1 MTLGCDLVR
10 GALAKR
16 FACAAADDAP
26 AFEVRRPLLWTGD
39 LRIEA
44 GGLYISE
51 KPHSALYR
59 DDVLAVFASADPMP
73 EVRSGVYVCAS
84 AAQVFNFLQQ
94 LFDQYDAWAQRMNQL
109 AMNQS
114 GLKGLLEAAR
124 EMLVNPII
132 VLDGDFSPAIQ
143 SGEMELSAGNRAA
156 VPDREDIDAFAIL
169 KTDPIYTR
177 QCNAGDPFLYSEV
190 LLGRRFW
197 SVRIDGLPAQ
207 HQLLLVE
214 SVAPLKSGDGMLL
227 KSIVPLVRNALMRN
241 RSGSA
246 SDNRLADVI
255 QQMLTDH
262 TADQF
267 RLSDDLARLGWKA
280 DHEYFCLALR
290 LIRRENQGLSMQQ
303 IVSRIRRRYPDSCPL
318 IHHEMVVCYFNATL
332 LGKSIETISG
342 ELTVFIR
349 DELLNAG
356 YSRAMFG
363 HKYLQRQFIQAQA
376 ALEVGSRV
384 QPHIW
389 IHHFDSISM
398 RFLLDEAVHRLP
410 AEMICHPGL
419 LALRAHDSESGT
431 EYMQTLRVYLQQNL
445 NAVRSARTL
454 FIHRSTF
461 LYRLER
467 ICEIL
472 DSTLDDPEEIA
483 YLSVS
488 YMLLD
493 RTNPHS
499 ADS

>member
-1 MTLGCDLVR
+1 MMLGCDLVR
-10 GALAKR
+10 SALAKR

-26 AFEVRRPLLWTGD
+26 AFEVRRPLLWTHD
-39 LRIEA
+39 LHIEP

-51 KPHSALYR
+51 KPNAALFR
-59 DDVLAVFASADPMP
+59 DDILSVFASADPMP

-84 AAQVFNFLQQ
+84 TAQVFNFLQQ
-94 LFDQYDAWAQRMNQL
+94 LFDQYDAWALKLNQL
-109 AMNQS
+109 SMNQS
-114 GLKGLLEAAR
+114 ALKDLLEAAR
-124 EMLVNPII
+124 EILVNPII
-132 VLDGDFSPAIQ
+132 ILDSDYSPIIQ
-143 SGEMELSAGNRAA
+143 SGETELSAGNRA
-156 VPDREDIDAFAIL
+156 PMPEREDIDAFEIL
-169 KTDPIYTR
+169 KTDPIYIR
-177 QCNAGDPFLYSEV
+177 QSNADQPFLYSEV

-197 SVRIDGLPAQ
+197 SIRVDGLPEA
-207 HQLLLVE
+207 HQLLLLE
-214 SVAPLKSGDGMLL
+214 RAAPLKSGDGMLL
-227 KSIVPLVRNALMRN
+227 KAIVPHVRSALMRN

-255 QQMLTDH
+255 QQILTDH
-262 TADQF
+262 SADQF
-267 RLSDDLARLGWKA
+267 QLSDDLSRLGWKA
-280 DHEYFCLALR
+280 DQEYFCLVLR
-290 LIRRENQGLSMQQ
+290 MMRRENQGLSMQQ
-303 IVSRIRRRYPDSCPL
+303 ILSRIRRRYPDSCPL

-332 LGKSIETISG
+332 PGKSIETISG

-384 QPHIW
+384 HPHIW

-419 LALRAHDSESGT
+419 LALRAHDAASGT
-431 EYMQTLRVYLQQNL
+431 EYMQTLRVYLQQSL
-445 NAVRSARTL
+445 NAVRSARAL

-493 RTNPHS
+493 RANPHNPG
-499 ADS
+499 